1 MKKLLV
7 LGAIAS
13 AVAFS
18 SVASANSGTINFTGT
33 ITSATCTIS
42 PVVGGSSVASSIDLG
57 NPGTDLAA
65 AKTVAFSLAPVGA
78 GAADC
83 LAKTAADVSWSSPVM
98 DAVGLANSGGS
109 AKGVSLELK
118 AKNAATANELVTDSN
133 RIIAYTAPTTG
144 AVTTLSNF
152 DYEAKLVKTVGSGTV
167 SAGSFA
173 TSASYTVAYK

>member
-7 LGAIAS
+7 LGAITS

-42 PVVGGSSVASSIDLG
+42 PVVNGGVSSSINLGNLDTALTGTPVQFSLTPAGSS
-57 NPGTDLAA
+57 
-65 AKTVAFSLAPVGA
+65 AK
-78 GAADC
+78 DC
-83 LAKTAADVSWSSPVM
+83 LAKTAADVSWSAPNM
-98 DAVGLANSGGS
+98 DATGFANSGGS
-109 AKGVSLELK
+109 AKGVSLQLK
-118 AKNAATANELVTDSN
+118 AKNATAADELVTDSN
-133 RIIAYTAPTTG
+133 RVIEYAATG
-144 AVTTLSNF
+144 ASSTLSNF
-152 DYEAKLVKTVGSGTV
+152 DYEAKLVTSVSGGTV